1 MTVISIHKVIL
12 VLLLSAASV
21 GTAEFSVAN
30 VFQDHM
36 VLQRGKPIK
45 IWGWTTTGDKVT
57 VSLAGQRKIATADK
71 DGKWMVTLDPMPA
84 SSEGRT
90 MTVASSSGRQ
100 KVEIKDVLVGEVW
113 LCSGQSNMSYNMSRF
128 RNCADEVPQMKYP
141 MIREFKTF
149 SVRTATPQPDALG
162 AWAVC
167 SPDTAA
173 RFSATALYYAV
184 ELHQALNV
192 PIGLLNSSAG
202 GTRVE
207 QWTDTSTLHADLD
220 EQSRAGKQAEATAD
234 ADASAGTLATYAK
247 EVKEFLAKVG
257 VNPSVI
263 IGDTEDAFIKP
274 NLTDEAWTPIELPA
288 RSRSG
293 VTWFAREVALP
304 NEMVGKELI
313 LNLGTVNKEE
323 ITFWNGVRVGSQHF
337 YSDGSVHTI
346 PAKQVKA
353 KNILSV
359 RCTAYRGGG
368 MSDGQSLSV
377 AGGQPFSIAGEGWKQ
392 QTYATKPHLPRAVR
406 GTLYNGM
413 IHPLIPYTIRG
424 VIWYQGENNTNN
436 PHEYRK
442 RFPEMLKGWRK
453 NWEQG
458 DFPFYFCQLAN
469 YHPKQNAVATKHR
482 WCLLREAQAMALSL
496 PNTGMACLIDIGKL
510 GTYERD
516 IHPANNRDQGRR
528 LALIARDKIY
538 GEDIVS
544 SGPMFDSMTVKGGKI
559 TVKFKS
565 VGSGLMRAGITGWY
579 DHRIIQLQT
588 HPRGLAIHGFT
599 IAGADGDFRMAHAR
613 ITGKDTVEVWHGKVP
628 EPIHIRFAWHR
639 NPLHNLYNIE
649 KLPAVPFRTD
659 EIDLLRKAK
668 RSR

>member
-1 MTVISIHKVIL
+1 MTGITAHKVIL
-12 VLLLSAASV
+12 ALLLCATSAGA
-21 GTAEFSVAN
+21 AEFKVAN

-36 VLQRGKPIK
+36 VLQRDKPIK
-45 IWGWTTTGDKVT
+45 IWGWTDVGGR
-57 VSLAGQRKIATADK
+57 VSVAFAGQTKNVEAGK
-71 DGKWMVTLDPMPA
+71 DGKWMVTLDPIPA
-84 SSEGRT
+84 SSAGRT
-90 MTVASSSGRQ
+90 MTVASSAGRQ
-100 KVEIKDVLVGEVW
+100 TVEIKDVLVGEVW
-113 LCSGQSNMSYNMSRF
+113 VCSGQSNMSYNMSRF
-128 RNCADEVPQMKYP
+128 RNCAKEVPRMKYP
-141 MIREFKTF
+141 LIREFKTF
-149 SVRTATPQPDALG
+149 RLSMPTPQPDALG

-192 PIGLLNSSAG
+192 PIGLLNSSVG
-202 GTRVE
+202 GTKVE
-207 QWTDTSTLHADLD
+207 QWTDTRTLHADLD
-220 EQSRAGKQAEATAD
+220 EQSRAEKQAAAATA
-234 ADASAGTLATYAK
+234 ADASAQTLATYTM

-274 NLTDEAWTPIELPA
+274 DLTDAAWTPIELPV
-288 RSRSG
+288 RCGSG

-304 NEMVGKELI
+304 KEMIGKELI

-323 ITFWNGVRVGSQHF
+323 ITFWNGVRVGSQLF
-337 YSDGSVHTI
+337 YSEGSVHTI
-346 PAKQVKA
+346 PAKLVEG
-353 KNILSV
+353 NNTLSV
-359 RCTAYRGGG
+359 RCTGYRGGG
-368 MSDGQSLSV
+368 MSAGQSLSV

-392 QTYATKPHLPRAVR
+392 QTYATEPNLPRGVR

-424 VIWYQGENNTNN
+424 VIWYQGEQNTGNAIA
-436 PHEYRK
+436 YRK
-442 RFPEMLKGWRK
+442 QFPDMIKGWRK
-453 NWEQG
+453 NWGQG

-469 YHPKQNAVATKHR
+469 YHPKQNAVSINHG
-482 WCLLREAQAMALSL
+482 WPLLREAQARALSL

-528 LALIARDKIY
+528 LALIARNKIY

-544 SGPMFDSMTVKGGKI
+544 SGPMFDSMTVEGGKI

-579 DHRIIQLQT
+579 DHRIIPLPT

-599 IAGADGDFRMAHAR
+599 IADADGDFRMAHAR

-628 EPIHIRFAWHR
+628 EPVHIRFAWHR
-639 NPLHNLYNIE
+639 NPLHNLYNRE
-649 KLPAVPFRTD
+649 KLPAVPFHTD
-659 EIDLLRKAK
+659 QIDLLKK
-668 RSR
+668 PQ